1 MWQNILDEQR
11 GPSPPRLSVEDAT
24 EFVSKFMTALGHEWD
39 EVYKSVQASTLI
51 ATEQIA
57 ACSVCTAVYVTA
69 ESRGA
74 VSTKLQSLR
83 KTKSFATA
91 PELGIKLPLA
101 LLSALENAIH
111 ALNAE
116 EKAAAA
122 PEKKSRSKN
131 NH

>member
-1 MWQNILDEQR
+1 MA
-11 GPSPPRLSVEDAT
+11 PRSSRTKLTAALENVEDAV
-24 EFVSKFMTALGHEWD
+24 EFVSNFMTALGHKLD
-39 EVYKSVQASTLI
+39 DVYKSVQASTLI

-74 VSTKLQSLR
+74 ISTKLQSLR
-83 KTKSFATA
+83 KTKSFATSPA
-91 PELGIKLPLA
+91 LGVWLPLA
-101 LLSALENAIH
+101 LLTALENAIH

-122 PEKKSRSKN
+122 KEKKPRSKKQ
-131 NH
+131 H